1 MKDYDHIVIWLD
13 YFNKTLS
20 RQKGRRLAKNRCIFD
35 PSLNELIESA
45 NDAGLKPTATDDQVR
60 FPRRPFVRSGYIV
73 LEKKMPKTKILN
85 KIADKMV
92 KKRAKPLLA
101 SSNPTGEYITS
112 SRCKSRN
119 HTHNCIFW
127 SRDVRAWFTYSHCPV
142 SGKGSLFNLW
152 YRIIATAALPL
163 I

>member
-1 MKDYDHIVIWLD
+1 MKDYDHIVIWLE

-85 KIADKMV
+85 KIADKMII
-92 KKRAKPLLA
+92 KRAKQ
-101 SSNPTGEYITS
+101 S
-112 SRCKSRN
+112 K
-119 HTHNCIFW
+119 
-127 SRDVRAWFTYSHCPV
+127 
-142 SGKGSLFNLW
+142 
-152 YRIIATAALPL
+152 
-163 I
+163 